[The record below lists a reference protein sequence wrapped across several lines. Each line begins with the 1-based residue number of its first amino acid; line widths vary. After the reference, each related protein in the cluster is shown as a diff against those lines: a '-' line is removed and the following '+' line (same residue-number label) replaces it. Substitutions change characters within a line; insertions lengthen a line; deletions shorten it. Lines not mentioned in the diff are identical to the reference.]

1 MIQSLYDNF
10 KHWSENGSVYLIS
23 DPHFNDPD
31 TKIMNE
37 NWISPEEHVK
47 RINGIVHKNDTLI
60 CLGDCGDLSYIQ
72 QLKAGYKVLIKGN
85 HDDKGNSFYRQN
97 VKTEVYNTDI
107 YDRKELYQKLRKEN
121 KNCLISITQNAAK
134 AGLCSE
140 NLNNVKMTNYLNSVN
155 ESYVLHQYNVT
166 IHNNLFD
173 EVYSGPLFIGEKILL
188 SHEPVNG
195 LPFCLNIHGHCH
207 NYYHEY
213 IDEAGG
219 KHLNIA
225 ADIVNFKI
233 LELNDIIKSGSIA
246 GLPTIHRIAI
256 DKQIERC
263 ERDKN
268 KN

>member
-85 HDDKGNSFYRQN
+85 HDDKGNSFYRRN

-121 KNCLISITQNAAK
+121 KNCLISINE
-134 AGLCSE
+134 S
-140 NLNNVKMTNYLNSVN
+140 Y

-225 ADIVNFKI
+225 ADVVNFKI
-233 LELNDIIKSGSIA
+233 LELNDIIKSDSIA
-246 GLPTIHRIAI
+246 DIPTIHRIAI

-263 ERDKN
+263 EKN
-268 KN
+268 KNEN